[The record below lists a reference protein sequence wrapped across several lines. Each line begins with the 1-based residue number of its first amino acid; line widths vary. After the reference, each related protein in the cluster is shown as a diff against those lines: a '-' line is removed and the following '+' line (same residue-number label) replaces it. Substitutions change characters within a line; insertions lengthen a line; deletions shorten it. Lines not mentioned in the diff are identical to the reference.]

1 MRGDAV
7 RKLSLLIVSCAM
19 LAAAA
24 NAHAAS
30 LPLGKPGEPIR
41 LAVGFNP
48 YMAPS
53 STLGILY
60 GKQFWK
66 KHLPPGSRVD
76 LELGIRGPALVDLLR
91 SGALQI
97 AYSGDPV
104 VGLAAESGPDV
115 RLIAIAMLSQDM
127 CVLVARADAPSFAD
141 PRQGAR
147 WLAGKRIATTPGTC
161 QGRIVD
167 TIVERERVK
176 PARIFDLGRESLAQA
191 FREHRIDAAAVPEP
205 GASDLVLRGL
215 AKRLASSRAY
225 GEWDAGFIVA
235 SAGLLRERP
244 DAVTGWLEAELEAQ
258 QFLADPRNA
267 GETVRL
273 LARRARRVSG
283 EALRAGLYAAYPE
296 AQGGERVRAV
306 FPFGF
311 SAEARRTVHAAYGY
325 LQQGGFAPPGALRG
339 EAIDGGWTERILAAH
354 KLEPPVG
361 LLRAIDAPPGKAR

>member
-1 MRGDAV
+1 VHGRFRSV
-7 RKLSLLIVSCAM
+7 ICAA

-24 NAHAAS
+24 GAHAAA
-30 LPLGKPGEPIR
+30 LPLGKPGEPVR

-48 YMAPS
+48 YMAAS

-60 GKQFWK
+60 GKELWR
-66 KHLPPGSRVD
+66 KHLPPGSQVD

-97 AYSGDPV
+97 AYSGDPA
-104 VGLAAESGPDV
+104 VGLAAESGPDA

-161 QGRIVD
+161 QSRIVE
-167 TIVERERVK
+167 TVVGRERVK

-191 FREHRIDAAAVPEP
+191 FREHRIDAAGIPEP

-215 AKRLASSRAY
+215 ARRLTSSHAY

-235 SAGLLRERP
+235 SAELLRERP
-244 DAVTGWLEAELEAQ
+244 DAVAGWLEAELEAQ

-267 GETVRL
+267 DEAVRL
-273 LARRARRVSG
+273 LARRARRVS
-283 EALRAGLYAAYPE
+283 AQAVRAGLYAAYPE

-311 SAEARRTVHAAYGY
+311 SAEAQTTVRDVYRY
-325 LQQGGFAPPGALRG
+325 LQRGGFAPPGALRS
-339 EAIDGGWTERILAAH
+339 EAIDAGWTERILAAH
-354 KLEPPVG
+354 KLAPPVG
-361 LLRAIDAPPGKAR
+361 VLRAIDAPPGGTP